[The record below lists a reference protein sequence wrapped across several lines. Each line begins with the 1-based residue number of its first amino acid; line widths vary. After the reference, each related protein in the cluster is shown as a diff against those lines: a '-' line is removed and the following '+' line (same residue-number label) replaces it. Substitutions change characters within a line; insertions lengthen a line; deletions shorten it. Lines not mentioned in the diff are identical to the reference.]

1 MRLGNFLSVP
11 HKLQNKINGLPGNAF
26 QIYLL
31 FLRCVTFG
39 QGRLRR
45 PINGTEFFEY
55 PYSRARKHGY
65 AKSKRQFFNGV
76 NILINLRYIKKT
88 AQGAFRGE
96 NGCRTQNLYR
106 LIRY

>member
-1 MRLGNFLSVP
+1 MHMGTFLSVP
-11 HKLQNKINGLPGNAF
+11 HRLQDKINELPGNAF

-31 FLRCVTFG
+31 FLRCVTFK

-65 AKSKRQFFNGV
+65 TKSKRQFFNGV
-76 NILINLRYIKKT
+76 NVLINLRYIKKT
-88 AQGAFRGE
+88 AQGSFRGE
-96 NGCRTQNLYR
+96 SGYRIQNLYR